1 MRKYGKRMVLAMT
14 LLVCVLGG
22 IYWIERRGIKGSM
35 HAQEQV
41 APNIKETNKKI
52 AVVNLDV
59 GIEKQNQQINYG
71 SILLER
77 VGSEIEITGLEDAR
91 QGIRSNLYGAYMI
104 IPTTFSEN
112 VESILV
118 APQKSTLTYALSSNL
133 ESLDREEVKAEVQS
147 IYDAFRANIS
157 QVYTSTILSEYHFA
171 QDESTQIMARD
182 QQDMEMLEGIRGEDL
197 LELITISEMTTVENT
212 IQELDLLGDFTHIQ
226 NLIEMIDY
234 AYQGYLE
241 QGEVQYDEMK
251 QGLEDLTIQKEETA
265 HMLFEVNDYI
275 AGLVRESTGAQGEAE
290 DALYEEIRN
299 NLLTIGEIL
308 VSKQE
313 IANLNMSNMQKEIH
327 VLREERQAKIQAII
341 DEYEGLLQEELEEAA
356 DTKEDTET
364 SHMRNFITAL
374 EKQLKEWEDE
384 EKHVNPIQ
392 IQAINYNASI
402 GATQIQEITA
412 LEDFESELDVLI
424 DTAKASRESRETALE
439 TIYAEVGQWRD
450 QVSLFTDKYQ
460 MNRDEYHMLSKEFME
475 YNPHAYIDQT
485 EITTHVSDISRSNS
499 DIENKIHEQN
509 SQYEQYV
516 MEIYQVAKENINDMQ
531 INVSEGE
538 QASKLRLEEGLS
550 TAKRFRREHN
560 ESNTLILK
568 DFATRLPYTRIGEL
582 ENKEVYDFITT
593 PLALSEQTEIT
604 MSTPVPQIQE
614 RTTHKEP
621 SNVIPLVI
629 SILVVGISAVGITYS
644 VKRRKMKEEF

>member
-41 APNIKETNKKI
+41 APNIKEANKKI

-91 QGIRSNLYGAYMI
+91 QGIQSNLYGAYMI

-182 QQDMEMLEGIRGEDL
+182 QQDMEMLEGIRSEDL

-251 QGLEDLTIQKEETA
+251 QGLEDLTVQNEEAA

-290 DALYEEIRN
+290 DILYEEIRN
-299 NLLTIGEIL
+299 NLRTIGGEFASTVYTYEMYTKAQYDAL
-308 VSKQE
+308 RDK
-313 IANLNMSNMQKEIH
+313 MQAE
-327 VLREERQAKIQAII
+327 VQAII
-341 DEYEGLLQEELEEAA
+341 DEYEGLLQEEFEE
-356 DTKEDTET
+356 TDTEE
-364 SHMRNFITAL
+364 HNLITAL
-374 EKQLKEWEDE
+374 ENQLNEWGHAED
-384 EKHVNPIQ
+384 HVNPIQ

-516 MEIYQVAKENINDMQ
+516 MEIYQVAKENINGMQ
-531 INVSEGE
+531 TNISEGE

-550 TAKRFRREHN
+550 AAKRFRREHN

-568 DFATRLPYTRIGEL
+568 DFATRLPYTRVGEL

-614 RTTHKEP
+614 RTTHKEL

-629 SILVVGISAVGITYS
+629 SILVVGISVAGITYS

>member
-41 APNIKETNKKI
+41 TPNIKEANKKI

-71 SILLER
+71 SVLLER

-91 QGIRSNLYGAYMI
+91 QGIQSNLYGAYMI

-251 QGLEDLTIQKEETA
+251 QGLEDLTVQNEEAA

-290 DALYEEIRN
+290 DILYEEIRN
-299 NLLTIGEIL
+299 NLRTIGGEFASTVYTYEMYTKAQYDAL
-308 VSKQE
+308 RDK
-313 IANLNMSNMQKEIH
+313 MQAE
-327 VLREERQAKIQAII
+327 VQAII
-341 DEYEGLLQEELEEAA
+341 DEYEGLLQEEFEE
-356 DTKEDTET
+356 TDTEE
-364 SHMRNFITAL
+364 HNLITAL
-374 EKQLKEWEDE
+374 ENQLNEWGHAED
-384 EKHVNPIQ
+384 HVNPIQ

-516 MEIYQVAKENINDMQ
+516 MEIYQVAKENINGMQ
-531 INVSEGE
+531 TNISEGE

-550 TAKRFRREHN
+550 AAKRFRREHN

-568 DFATRLPYTRIGEL
+568 DFATRLPYTRVGEL

-614 RTTHKEP
+614 RTTHKEL

-629 SILVVGISAVGITYS
+629 SILVVGISVAGITYS

>member
-41 APNIKETNKKI
+41 APNIKEGNKKI

-71 SILLER
+71 SVLLER

-91 QGIRSNLYGAYMI
+91 QGIQSNLYGAYMI

-182 QQDMEMLEGIRGEDL
+182 QQDMEMLEGIRSEDL

-251 QGLEDLTIQKEETA
+251 QGLEDLTVQNEETA

-290 DALYEEIRN
+290 DILYEEIRN
-299 NLLTIGEIL
+299 NLRTIGGEFASTVYTYEMYTKAQYDAL
-308 VSKQE
+308 KDK
-313 IANLNMSNMQKEIH
+313 MQAE
-327 VLREERQAKIQAII
+327 VQAII
-341 DEYEGLLQEELEEAA
+341 DEYEGLFQEEFEGA
-356 DTKEDTET
+356 DTEEC
-364 SHMRNFITAL
+364 NLIIAL
-374 EKQLKEWEDE
+374 ENQLNEWGHAED
-384 EKHVNPIQ
+384 HVNPIQ

-475 YNPHAYIDQT
+475 YNPHVYIDQT

-516 MEIYQVAKENINDMQ
+516 MEIYQVAKENINSMQ
-531 INVSEGE
+531 TNISEGE

-568 DFATRLPYTRIGEL
+568 DFATRLPYTRVGEL

-614 RTTHKEP
+614 RTTHKEL

-629 SILVVGISAVGITYS
+629 SILVVGISVAGITYS

>member
-41 APNIKETNKKI
+41 APNIKEGNKKI

-71 SILLER
+71 SVLLER

-91 QGIRSNLYGAYMI
+91 QGIQSNLYGAYMI

-182 QQDMEMLEGIRGEDL
+182 QQDMEMLEGIRSEDL

-251 QGLEDLTIQKEETA
+251 QGLEDLTVQNEEAA

-290 DALYEEIRN
+290 DILYEEIRN
-299 NLLTIGEIL
+299 NLRTIGGEFASTVYTYEMYTKAQYDAL
-308 VSKQE
+308 KDK
-313 IANLNMSNMQKEIH
+313 MQAE
-327 VLREERQAKIQAII
+327 VQAII
-341 DEYEGLLQEELEEAA
+341 DEYEGLFQEEFEGA
-356 DTKEDTET
+356 DTEEC
-364 SHMRNFITAL
+364 NLIIAL
-374 EKQLKEWEDE
+374 ENQLNEWGHAED
-384 EKHVNPIQ
+384 HVNPIQ

-475 YNPHAYIDQT
+475 YNPHVYIDQT

-516 MEIYQVAKENINDMQ
+516 MEIYQVAKENINSMQ
-531 INVSEGE
+531 TNISEGE

-568 DFATRLPYTRIGEL
+568 DFATRLPYTRVGEL

-614 RTTHKEP
+614 RTTHKEL

-629 SILVVGISAVGITYS
+629 SILVVGISVAGITYS

>member
-41 APNIKETNKKI
+41 TPNIKEANKKI

-71 SILLER
+71 SVLLER

-91 QGIRSNLYGAYMI
+91 QGIQSNLYGAYMI

-182 QQDMEMLEGIRGEDL
+182 QQDMEMLEGIRSEDL

-251 QGLEDLTIQKEETA
+251 QGLEDLTVQNEETA

-290 DALYEEIRN
+290 DILYEEIRN
-299 NLLTIGEIL
+299 NLRTIGGEFASTVYTYEMYTKAQYDAL
-308 VSKQE
+308 RDK
-313 IANLNMSNMQKEIH
+313 MQAE
-327 VLREERQAKIQAII
+327 VQAII
-341 DEYEGLLQEELEEAA
+341 DEYEGLLQEEFEE
-356 DTKEDTET
+356 TDTEE
-364 SHMRNFITAL
+364 HNLITAL
-374 EKQLKEWEDE
+374 ENQLNEWGHAED
-384 EKHVNPIQ
+384 HVNPIQ

-516 MEIYQVAKENINDMQ
+516 MEIYQVAKENINGMQ
-531 INVSEGE
+531 TNISEGE

-550 TAKRFRREHN
+550 AAKRFRREHN

-568 DFATRLPYTRIGEL
+568 DFATRLPYTRVGEL

-614 RTTHKEP
+614 RTTHKEL

-629 SILVVGISAVGITYS
+629 SILVVGISVAGITYS